1 MDSKSLERF
10 NHILTKPIA
19 ELTQDEIS
27 FLRARSGA
35 LNPMQMDFYK
45 EILKVQVESVEEVAT
60 SEEKPKRTVKKKVE
74 TN

>member
-10 NHILTKPIA
+10 NHILTKPISG
-19 ELTQDEIS
+19 LTQDEIS

-35 LNPMQMDFYK
+35 LNAMQMDFYK
-45 EILKVQVESVEEVAT
+45 EIIKVQVESVEEVAT
-60 SEEKPKRTVKKKVE
+60 SDEKPKRTVKKKVE